1 MELPLLFT
9 DSILLR
15 DSNENIGSGT
25 LITVQVQGVWA
36 VKYSSPLLPLRS
48 PFPPEKYLP
57 INYFI
62 TTIRVQDIYAVFF
75 QL

>member
-25 LITVQVQGVWA
+25 LITVQGVWA

-48 PFPPEKYLP
+48 PFPPENFLP
-57 INYFI
+57 TY
-62 TTIRVQDIYAVFF
+62 
-75 QL
+75 

>member
-36 VKYSSPLLPLRS
+36 VKYSSPLLPLHS
-48 PFPPEKYLP
+48 PFPPENFLP
-57 INYFI
+57 TY
-62 TTIRVQDIYAVFF
+62 
-75 QL
+75 